1 MLMSTELICQWINT
15 AAFVVPNA
23 ALLARPCHYF
33 SLIIRKPFWTF
44 QYCYPWTSHFMSLS
58 QIPSAPHSVYQIVV
72 IS

>member
-33 SLIIRKPFWTF
+33 SLIIREPFEPFNAVALLTLRF
-44 QYCYPWTSHFMSLS
+44 MNQYFPECYQYLTLAAETP
-58 QIPSAPHSVYQIVV
+58 
-72 IS
+72 